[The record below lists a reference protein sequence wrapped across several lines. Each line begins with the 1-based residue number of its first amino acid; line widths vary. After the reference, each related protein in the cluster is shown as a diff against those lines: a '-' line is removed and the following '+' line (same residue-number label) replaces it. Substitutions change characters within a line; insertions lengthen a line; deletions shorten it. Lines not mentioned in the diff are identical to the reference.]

1 MTIISLGLFYLP
13 FFVNLVLMLPSSIC
27 FMAVSTVSVTGLTT
41 FPIDDVF
48 NDRGVVLLE
57 VLFQVGGLGIMMIST
72 FFAIVSRRKI
82 SLKQR
87 QLIMTDMNQP
97 KLSGIV
103 RMIRITFT
111 IILLC
116 QAISGAIF
124 LFILF

>member
-1 MTIISLGLFYLP
+1 
-13 FFVNLVLMLPSSIC
+13 
-27 FMAVSTVSVTGLTT
+27 MAVSTVSVTGLTT

-124 LFILF
+124 LFIFILMAIMTIGGMPYFMVLPSYFRGHKLWF

>member
-1 MTIISLGLFYLP
+1 
-13 FFVNLVLMLPSSIC
+13 
-27 FMAVSTVSVTGLTT
+27 
-41 FPIDDVF
+41 
-48 NDRGVVLLE
+48 
-57 VLFQVGGLGIMMIST
+57 MMIST

-124 LFILF
+124 LFIFILMAIMTIGGMPYFMVLPSYFRGHKLWF